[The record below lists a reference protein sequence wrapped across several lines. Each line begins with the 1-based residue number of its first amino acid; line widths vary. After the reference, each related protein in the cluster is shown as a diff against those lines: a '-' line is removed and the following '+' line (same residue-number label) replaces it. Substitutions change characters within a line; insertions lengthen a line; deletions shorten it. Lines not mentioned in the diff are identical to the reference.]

1 MGITVPVYVLDIL
14 YMYGLIFFNNLKY
27 FCITTPIIFWL
38 VKKNLNLRHYS
49 DNENKLI
56 YSYLAGLIEGDG
68 HLNVP
73 KGLKNSS
80 GKNTVATIEVI
91 FVLKDAPSAEFLKKI
106 FGGNI
111 YVITNKNCIK
121 WAIQD
126 KKSVTFIVN
135 CINGKFRT
143 PKIKA
148 LHRLIDFLN
157 VKGDNLI
164 KLPLDNSSLDSN
176 AWLAGFIDSDGSFTI
191 KGFSSGSLRTYL
203 GFHFYLGQRIKD
215 VSGESLERVMQII
228 ADFLKTK
235 LRTRTIKGFGQF
247 VVNTSSK
254 ESNLILVDY
263 FNTYPLLSSKY
274 LDYKDWEKALNFYIN
289 KLHKDPKYL
298 EKIRL
303 LKENMNTGRSKF
315 NWSHH
320 ENSIYK

>member
-1 MGITVPVYVLDIL
+1 MVITVPINILDN
-14 YMYGLIFFNNLKY
+14 FKY
-27 FCITTPIIFWL
+27 FYITIPRISVLT
-38 VKKNLNLRHYS
+38 KKNLNRSFRYYS
-49 DNENKLI
+49 DNKNKLI
-56 YSYLAGLIEGDG
+56 NSYLAGLIEGDG

-80 GKNTVATIEVI
+80 GKISIATIEVM
-91 FVLKDAPSAEFLKKI
+91 FVLKDAPSAEFLKRL

-111 YVITNKNCIK
+111 YKSANRNCIK

-135 CINGKFRT
+135 SINGKFIT
-143 PKIKA
+143 PKINS

-157 VKGDNLI
+157 EKGDNI
-164 KLPLDNSSLDSN
+164 VKLPLDNSPINSN
-176 AWLAGFIDSDGSFTI
+176 AWLAGFINSHGSFTI
-191 KGFSSGSLRTYL
+191 KGFSSENLRTYL

-215 VSGESLERVMQII
+215 VSGESLEKVMQILS
-228 ADFLKTK
+228 DFLKTK
-235 LRTRTIKGFGQF
+235 LRTRTIYGFEQF

-254 ESNLILVDY
+254 ESNLILVNY
-263 FNTYPLLSSKY
+263 LNTYPLLSSKY
-274 LDYKDWEKALNFYIN
+274 LDYKDWEEALNFYIN
-289 KLHKDPKYL
+289 KLHKDPKHL

-303 LKENMNTGRSKF
+303 LKQNMNTGRTKF